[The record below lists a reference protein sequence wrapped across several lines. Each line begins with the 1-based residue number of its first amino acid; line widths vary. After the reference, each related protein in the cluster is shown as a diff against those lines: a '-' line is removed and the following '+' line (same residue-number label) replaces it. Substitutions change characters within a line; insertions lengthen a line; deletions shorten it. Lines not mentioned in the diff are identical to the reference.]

1 MTRSIHISAA
11 VLTHPARK
19 HIAERLRDEHPG
31 LDPLVV
37 VDPRPSGPRGAQR
50 SARLAWAAVPPHAT
64 HHLVMEDDV
73 VVPPEFTA
81 ELYRVVAARPRD
93 ALSLFSEWGSRSTQA
108 ARIAALTGAPWV
120 DVMADYV
127 PTQALVMPA
136 EVARRFA
143 AFLTESTTDY
153 EHTDAAA
160 RRFLHAQG
168 VDAVVSTVNL
178 VDHAD
183 LRSLLSGHDIWGPR
197 PSGCYLP
204 DPADRTDF
212 ADWTG
217 PVLRPRLVP
226 YLPRQHY
233 LSRPL
238 CLVRKR
244 YDDDWRSV
252 PAVEYLTEHG
262 VPPAASMADL
272 LTALRSVPHG
282 DALRG
287 EIGFGMLHDLW
298 QVVFVL
304 GMAVAQV
311 RPNIGEVELK
321 RAMSTSVARRL
332 LGTVTGGAL
341 RDRVDAETL
350 DRLDPTFETLVR
362 RGVFAGAHH
371 VTSQTAHSGTTTGA
385 AA

>member
-1 MTRSIHISAA
+1 MTGPIHISAA
-11 VLTHPARK
+11 VLTHPARR
-19 HIAERLRDEHPG
+19 HIAERLRDEHPE

-37 VDPRPSGPRGAQR
+37 VDPRPTGPRGAQR

-73 VVPPEFTA
+73 VVSPEFTA

-108 ARIAALTGAPWV
+108 ARIAALAGSPWV

-143 AFLTESTTDY
+143 AFLTATTDY
-153 EHTDAAA
+153 EHTDAAV
-160 RRFLHAQG
+160 RRFLHAEG
-168 VDAVVSTVNL
+168 VEVVVSTVNL
-178 VDHAD
+178 VDHLE
-183 LRSLLSGHDIWGPR
+183 LRSLLSGHDVWGPR

-204 DPADRTDF
+204 NPADRADF

-226 YLPRQHY
+226 YLPRAQY

-238 CLVRKR
+238 CLVKQR
-244 YDDDWRSV
+244 YDDDWRSL
-252 PAVEYLTEHG
+252 PATEYLATQG
-262 VPPAASMADL
+262 VPPHATMTDL
-272 LTALRSVPHG
+272 LDALSAVPHG

-287 EIGFGMLHDLW
+287 EIGYGMLHDLW

-304 GMAVAQV
+304 GMAVAQL
-311 RPNIGEVELK
+311 RPGIGEIQLK
-321 RAMSTSVARRL
+321 RAMSTSVARAL
-332 LGTVTGGAL
+332 LGSIAGGAL

-350 DRLDPTFETLVR
+350 ERLDPTFDTLVR

-371 VTSQTAHSGTTTGA
+371 VTRQAATIGA